1 RKRIKKDKGEEF
13 LRDWLKVVG
22 AVGEQESE
30 SEENEEE
37 MEADL
42 SRKLPQNRSRNPTIV
57 TSAQWELSDSSEDSG
72 REDPFLGGMSS
83 SDSELL

>member
-1 RKRIKKDKGEEF
+1 MKDVGAEGEE
-13 LRDWLKVVG
+13 
-22 AVGEQESE
+22 ESE

-57 TSAQWELSDSSEDSG
+57 TSAQWELSDSSKDSD
-72 REDPFLGGMSS
+72 REDLLLGGMRS
-83 SDSELL
+83 SDSELP